1 MELLSSNIKKN
12 QETETPKKFPY
23 ISREGNLKKAFYILG
38 NRIFQPNSQKIKK
51 IHLEKKFLIFWE
63 MEQSDSKIMKFLIF
77 SEKKKLFL
85 YFLKYIPPT
94 YGLCPQRPAVKIFF
108 IFSQKSPHF
117 FGNGN
122 LEKILMFQETEFS
135 FQ

>member
-1 MELLSSNIKKN
+1 
-12 QETETPKKFPY
+12 
-23 ISREGNLKKAFYILG
+23 
-38 NRIFQPNSQKIKK
+38 
-51 IHLEKKFLIFWE
+51 

-122 LEKILMFQETEFS
+122 LEKILVSGDRIFFPIIFKIKNYLYFS
-135 FQ
+135 L